1 MPTTEQIQNS
11 KPSFESW
18 CPPSES
24 TGIPLHINEL
34 EPTMTQ
40 PEKIEIEGK
49 EWNIWNLFKDE
60 SFTVVATE
68 LIHHVRDFFD
78 EIQLAIVK
86 FRHLV
91 LDTFLRNQ
99 IVLVCSIKRSWHIL
113 GYSNRL
119 SVANCWQVNR

>member
-18 CPPSES
+18 CPPSDA

-34 EPTMTQ
+34 EPTLTH

-68 LIHHVRDFFD
+68 LIHHVR
-78 EIQLAIVK
+78 
-86 FRHLV
+86 
-91 LDTFLRNQ
+91 TN
-99 IVLVCSIKRSWHIL
+99 
-113 GYSNRL
+113 
-119 SVANCWQVNR
+119 